1 MIDSPSFGYSS
12 DSLLI
17 AISLASVANLRAD
30 STESEIFLYDVLQVR
45 KRIIEKKKSFFG
57 LNLENIDENESL
69 PR

>member
-45 KRIIEKKKSFFG
+45 KRIIEKKSFFG